1 VGPIQPSQDKY
12 PSRLSKAVILKVGND
27 FRSSAPQQR
36 TFQIHHSANLKKT
49 SRSLTINQCSGG
61 SFLRGQYRQL
71 LADRRSTATLDG
83 YYVGKRV
90 SFSDK
95 PGPSR

>member
-1 VGPIQPSQDKY
+1 MLCFDERP
-12 PSRLSKAVILKVGND
+12 LCA
-27 FRSSAPQQR
+27 RSGHSM
-36 TFQIHHSANLKKT
+36 TVHSANLKKT

-71 LADRRSTATLDG
+71 LPDRRSTPTLDG